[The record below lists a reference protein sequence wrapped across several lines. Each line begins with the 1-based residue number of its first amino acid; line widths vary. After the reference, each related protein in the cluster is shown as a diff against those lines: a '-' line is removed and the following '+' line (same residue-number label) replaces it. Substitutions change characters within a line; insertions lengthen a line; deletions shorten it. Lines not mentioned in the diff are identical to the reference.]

1 MIKHRNWRSSGQAL
15 LTVIFIAVI
24 GVLITTGALY
34 ALLNNINTATL
45 KEVGTMTHSA
55 AESGIEN
62 ALIRLIRN
70 PSYTGETMIFDDNRT
85 VVVTVTGTSS
95 QTITATATMGFVTQ
109 RVSVV
114 IHYNEGVLMID
125 SWKSIP

>member
-1 MIKHRNWRSSGQAL
+1 MIKHRNGRSGQAL

-24 GVLITTGALY
+24 GILITTGALY

-45 KEVGTMTHSA
+45 EEVGVMTHSA

-70 PSYTGETMIFDDNRT
+70 PSYTGETMILDDNRT
-85 VVVTVTGTSS
+85 VVVTVTGSSS
-95 QTITATATMGFVTQ
+95 QTITATATTGLVTQ
-109 RVSVV
+109 RVAVV
-114 IHYNEGVLMID
+114 VHYNGGVLTID